1 MLDSRVFQIRDKA
14 MANLE
19 RGAWRPS
26 DDFHGAGADD
36 RADEDEGSRLPLLVA
51 IALVVLAAF
60 GGVVWLAYTQGVERG
75 RADAPRIIAAQPAK
89 PAPNVA
95 ASPYAGLSIYQKPS
109 SADEDSGNAGN
120 VPPPPAPLSAIHA
133 SNPPPALRPSAVGA
147 QESPAKVEK
156 TPPAPAQ
163 TAAQRSATRPPQNLA
178 AAQPSSVQPPSPAN
192 VSAAASAVGGVLL
205 QIGSF
210 KSESEARQY
219 ASLFAKR
226 HAMAAA
232 YQSDVK
238 KVDLGVKGIWYRLRL
253 GGFAD
258 KQSAAAF
265 CDRLR
270 ADGANCLIAR

>member
-1 MLDSRVFQIRDKA
+1 

-26 DDFHGAGADD
+26 DDLHGVGADD
-36 RADEDEGSRLPLLVA
+36 GANEDESSRLPLLVA

-75 RADAPRIIAAQPAK
+75 RADAPRILAVQPAK
-89 PAPNVA
+89 PAPNAA

-109 SADEDSGNAGN
+109 PADADSGNAGS

-147 QESPAKVEK
+147 QESPARVAN
-156 TPPAPAQ
+156 TPPESPRAG
-163 TAAQRSATRPPQNLA
+163 AQRGAAGPPNPGA
-178 AAQPSSVQPPSPAN
+178 AIQPSSAQPPSPAK
-192 VSAAASAVGGVLL
+192 VSGTASAVGGVLL

-210 KSESEARQY
+210 KSEAEARQTW
-219 ASLFAKR
+219 SVFAKR
-226 HAMAAA
+226 HAMAVA
-232 YQSDVK
+232 YQPDVER
-238 KVDLGVKGIWYRLRL
+238 VDLGEKGIWYRLRL

-270 ADGANCLIAR
+270 AQGANCLIARR